1 MTTDKDGQREE
12 RTHNIGAFA
21 LALVSGVG
29 AGWLLAH
36 PTLFDKTRFQVLH
49 SSDSTYPF
57 PVLFLASTVLGLFV
71 GSPAVNLLSRSG
83 FSFWSLL
90 PPLLWF
96 GFGVQW
102 IERHIVSSF
111 IGSQIEGLASW
122 GILWIVP
129 YSLFTGFLLWFR
141 RHQRRR
147 LTSQWAVV
155 ADGGVWPP
163 PPRTP

>member
-1 MTTDKDGQREE
+1 MDKDERRE
-12 RTHNIGAFA
+12 RRRYNFSALA

-36 PTLFDKTRFQVLH
+36 PTLFDRTRFQVLH

-57 PVLFLASTVLGLFV
+57 PVLFLVSTLLGLFV
-71 GSPAVNLLSRSG
+71 GSPAVNLLSRNG
-83 FSFWSLL
+83 FSVWSLL

-111 IGSQIEGLASW
+111 VGSQIEGLASW

-129 YSLFTGFLLWFR
+129 YSLFTGFLVWSRRQR
-141 RHQRRR
+141 RHLVGQCE
-147 LTSQWAVV
+147 V
-155 ADGGVWPP
+155 AAGGGVWPP
-163 PPRTP
+163 PPQIP